1 MTSRRSGGNLQR
13 VLPRIAHGIIGE
25 NGEVSVEYLTRLVSA
40 LQQVINDISSP
51 ATLRCGNFIIS
62 DCLEHSQT
70 LNVGDVYVDGAGYLR
85 LRLVGYPPVDPAPG
99 RGVVASVNV
108 SIT

>member
-1 MTSRRSGGNLQR
+1 
-13 VLPRIAHGIIGE
+13 VIGE
-25 NGEVSVEYLTRLVSA
+25 DGKVDVEYLTRLVSA
-40 LQQVINDISSP
+40 LQQVINDLSSP

-70 LNVGDVYVDGAGYLR
+70 LNVGDVYVDGDGYLR
-85 LRLVGYPPVDPAPG
+85 LRVAGYPLVDPVAG
-99 RGVVASVNV
+99 RGAVPATNISV